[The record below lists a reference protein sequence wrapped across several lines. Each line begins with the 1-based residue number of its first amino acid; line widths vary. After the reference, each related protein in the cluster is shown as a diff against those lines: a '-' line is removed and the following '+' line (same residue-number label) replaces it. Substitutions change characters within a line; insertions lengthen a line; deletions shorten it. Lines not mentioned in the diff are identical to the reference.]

1 MSALVQGQLLF
12 LLLFLS
18 QHQHQHQHLHL
29 QLLWRQGDP
38 NLLADEKWP
47 SRG

>member
-1 MSALVQGQLLF
+1 MSALLSGQLLF

-18 QHQHQHQHLHL
+18 QYLYQHLHL
-29 QLLWRQGDP
+29 QLLLRQGDP
-38 NLLADEKWP
+38 NLPAGARWP